1 MGRGF
6 YRIGLPHLGVECFV
20 AQLTKLLLHYG
31 SESGVGIHLQ
41 TSMELMVIELGNLL
55 QPLQADYS
63 AYQGRVTHSWLKTL
77 WEKAQKFIV
86 KALLEL
92 SFPRENDAWIMDL
105 FEAAGYS
112 GDVLLRLNRLRCHQ
126 QVLFWSDVV
135 DARGTEIN
143 VKNP

>member
-63 AYQGRVTHSWLKTL
+63 SYQGWVTHSWLKTL
-77 WEKAQKFIV
+77 WEKAHKFRMQIV
-86 KALLEL
+86 KAPLEL
-92 SFPRENDAWIMDL
+92 SFL
-105 FEAAGYS
+105 
-112 GDVLLRLNRLRCHQ
+112 
-126 QVLFWSDVV
+126 
-135 DARGTEIN
+135 
-143 VKNP
+143 

>member
-41 TSMELMVIELGNLL
+41 TSMELMVIELGNSL

-77 WEKAQKFIV
+77 WEKAHKFCMQIFI
-86 KALLEL
+86 APLEL
-92 SFPRENDAWIMDL
+92 SFFTRKQPVDNGL
-105 FEAAGYS
+105 FQG
-112 GDVLLRLNRLRCHQ
+112 GKLLQ
-126 QVLFWSDVV
+126 
-135 DARGTEIN
+135 
-143 VKNP
+143 